1 MYARAHLFSIRGIR
15 RAIGLM
21 AGVGACAL
29 ISGCVGNPFENAQV
43 DPTSPVAAEVA
54 RVANTNRPYPTFA
67 SIPSAPKDVRAPRQ
81 YGRAA
86 SEIEAA
92 RNELEQNTAPET
104 WSLKDTEAF
113 AEDARKVAGSEAPP
127 RASSAESADFAA
139 RQRKRATPPPPPK
152 DH

>member
-1 MYARAHLFSIRGIR
+1 L
-15 RAIGLM
+15 
-21 AGVGACAL
+21 AGAGACAL
-29 ISGCVGNPFENAQV
+29 ITGCVGNPFENAKV

-67 SIPSAPKDVRAPRQ
+67 SIPNAPKDVRAPRQ
-81 YGRAA
+81 YGAEA
-86 SEIEAA
+86 SAIEAA
-92 RNELEQNTAPET
+92 RNDLEQNTGPET

-113 AEDARKVAGSEAPP
+113 AEDARKVAGNEAAP
-127 RASSAESADFAA
+127 RASGESADFAA